1 MAVTETPSWDLDYD
15 DEVDVLYASRG
26 APQPASSLEVLDD
39 VLLRY
44 VPPRPEVV
52 GITIVN
58 FLKHFPNLKAKPFQV
73 HAAAVLEELFRKY
86 PSVPMP

>member
-26 APQPASSLEVLDD
+26 APQPAASLEVTDD

-44 VPPRPEVV
+44 IPPHTEVM

-58 FLKHFPNLKAKPFQV
+58 FLKHFPNVKANPFQV
-73 HAAAVLEELFRKY
+73 HATAVIEELFRKY
-86 PSVPMP
+86 PAVPTP

>member
-1 MAVTETPSWDLDYD
+1 MAVTDTSSWDLDYD
-15 DEVDVLYASRG
+15 EEVDVLYASRG
-26 APQPASSLEVLDD
+26 APQPAASFEVIDD

-58 FLKHFPNLKAKPFQV
+58 FLKYFPNVEAKPFQA
-73 HAAAVLEELFRKY
+73 HATAVIDELFRKY
-86 PSVPMP
+86 PTVPKP

>member
-1 MAVTETPSWDLDYD
+1 MAITEPLSWDLDYD

-26 APQPASSLEVLDD
+26 APQPAASLEVIDD

-44 VPPRPEVV
+44 VPPHPAVV

-58 FLKHFPNLKAKPFQV
+58 FLKHFPNVKANSFQV
-73 HAAAVLEELFRKY
+73 HAAAVIADLFRKY
-86 PSVPMP
+86 PTVPVR

>member
-26 APQPASSLEVLDD
+26 APQPAASLEVIDD

-44 VPPRPEVV
+44 VPSHPAVV

-58 FLKHFPNLKAKPFQV
+58 FLKHFPNLKAKPFQM
-73 HAAAVLEELFRKY
+73 HATAVLEELFRKY

>member
-1 MAVTETPSWDLDYD
+1 MVVTISLPWNLDYD
-15 DEVDVLYASRG
+15 AEVDVLYASRG
-26 APQPASSLEVLDD
+26 APQPAASLEVIDD

-44 VPPRPEVV
+44 VPPHSEVV

-58 FLKHFPNLKAKPFQV
+58 FLKHFPNIGAKPFQA
-73 HAAAVLEELFRKY
+73 HATGVLEEVLRKY

>member
-1 MAVTETPSWDLDYD
+1 MAITEPLSWDLDYD

-26 APQPASSLEVLDD
+26 APQPAASLEVLDD

-44 VPPRPEVV
+44 VPPPPEVV

-58 FLKHFPNLKAKPFQV
+58 FLKHFPNLKAKPFQM
-73 HAAAVLEELFRKY
+73 HATAVLEELFRKY

>member
-1 MAVTETPSWDLDYD
+1 MSVDVISSWDLDYD

-26 APQPASSLEVLDD
+26 APQPAASLEVIDD

-44 VPPRPEVV
+44 VPPRSDVV

-58 FLKHFPNLKAKPFQV
+58 FLKHFPNVNAKPFQA
-73 HAAAVLEELFRKY
+73 HATAVLEELFRKY
-86 PSVPMP
+86 PMVPAT

>member
-1 MAVTETPSWDLDYD
+1 MAVDVIPSWDHDYD

-26 APQPASSLEVLDD
+26 APQPAASLEVIDD

-44 VPPRPEVV
+44 VPPHPEVV

-58 FLKHFPNLKAKPFQV
+58 FLKHFPNVKAEPFQA
-73 HAAAVLEELFRKY
+73 HATAVLEELFRKY
-86 PSVPMP
+86 PAVPIP

>member
-1 MAVTETPSWDLDYD
+1 MAVTELLSWDLDYD

-26 APQPASSLEVLDD
+26 APQPAASIEVTDD

-44 VPPRPEVV
+44 VPSTPKVV

-58 FLKHFPNLKAKPFQV
+58 FLKHFPNVNAKPFQT
-73 HAAAVLEELFRKY
+73 HATAVVEELFRKY
-86 PSVPMP
+86 PEVPMP